1 MVTPIGAI
9 LKAATGDTMKSP
21 GHGGFFSLVTESRR
35 CSRRLKTVTGSKASH
50 FKRNACDPFYFIYA
64 VVTRTRVILRCGHR
78 VTAKFRRTQIV
89 SRVAALSIAPM
100 GVTTPWTSKVIIS
113 LSLPLPLPLPLQATE
128 LFIGYLARKSHV
140 FTVQGKR
147 KTIQRR
153 DIDACIPVHDELN
166 FLEGTLDS

>member
-1 MVTPIGAI
+1 MSCVKTQP
-9 LKAATGDTMKSP
+9 LKQL
-21 GHGGFFSLVTESRR
+21 SLGMRLRR
-35 CSRRLKTVTGSKASH
+35 E
-50 FKRNACDPFYFIYA
+50 
-64 VVTRTRVILRCGHR
+64 
-78 VTAKFRRTQIV
+78 
-89 SRVAALSIAPM
+89 
-100 GVTTPWTSKVIIS
+100 TSKVISS
-113 LSLPLPLPLPLQATE
+113 LSPSLPLQATE

>member
-1 MVTPIGAI
+1 M
-9 LKAATGDTMKSP
+9 
-21 GHGGFFSLVTESRR
+21 
-35 CSRRLKTVTGSKASH
+35 
-50 FKRNACDPFYFIYA
+50 
-64 VVTRTRVILRCGHR
+64 
-78 VTAKFRRTQIV
+78 

-147 KTIQRR
+147 KTVQRR
-153 DIDACIPVHDELN
+153 DIDACIPVHDELS